1 MILKGFKEKSNKKYI
16 EKRLKNRVVHSS
28 KGKVQ
33 SLGVVFSFDEK
44 DDFDR
49 FKVLAS
55 DIEIKSNKINI
66 IAFTEDVNSESG
78 MWDAIYNP
86 KDFGWKDVIKNQDLK
101 QFIDADFD
109 LLISYYTKEN
119 TELKL
124 ITAASNAKLKVGVLQ
139 TDERFN
145 DLIIKTDIKDIKTF
159 TNELIKYLKIL
170 NKF

>member
-16 EKRLKNRVVHSS
+16 EERLKNRIVNSS
-28 KGKVQ
+28 EGKIQ
-33 SLGVVFSFDEK
+33 TLGVVFSQDEK

-55 DIEIKSNKINI
+55 DLEIKSNGINI
-66 IAFTEDVNSESG
+66 IAFTEDVNKERG
-78 MWDAIYNP
+78 LWDAIYNP
-86 KDFGWKDVIKNQDLK
+86 NDFGWKNIIKHQELK
-101 QFIDADFD
+101 QFIDAHFD

-124 ITAASNAKLKVGVLQ
+124 ITAASNAKLKVGILQ

-145 DLIIKTDIKDIKTF
+145 DLIIKTDIKDINTF
-159 TNELIKYLKIL
+159 TSELIKYLKIL
-170 NKF
+170 NKL

>member
-16 EKRLKNRVVHSS
+16 EKKLKGVIFS
-28 KGKVQ
+28 K
-33 SLGVVFSFDEK
+33 DEK

-55 DIEIKSNKINI
+55 DLEIKTNRITI
-66 IAFTEDVNSESG
+66 IAFTEDEKSESG
-78 MWDAIYNP
+78 MWDSVYNP
-86 KDFGWKDVIKNQDLK
+86 KDFGWKDNVKNQELQ
-101 QFIDADFD
+101 QFIDTDFD
-109 LLISYYTKEN
+109 LLINYYTKEN
-119 TELKL
+119 IGLKL
-124 ITAASNAKLKVGVLQ
+124 ITASSKAKMKVGILQ

-159 TNELIKYLKIL
+159 TSELIKYLKIL